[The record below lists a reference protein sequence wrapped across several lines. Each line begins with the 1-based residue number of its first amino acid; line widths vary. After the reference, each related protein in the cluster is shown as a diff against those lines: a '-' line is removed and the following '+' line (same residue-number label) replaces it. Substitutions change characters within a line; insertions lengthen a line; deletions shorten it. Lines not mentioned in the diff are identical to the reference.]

1 MSDVQF
7 HDMPNGERIAYRFAP
22 GAAPCIVFLPGYM
35 SDMDGGKATAI
46 LADAKARG
54 QACLLLDYSGCGQ
67 SSGDF
72 VDGTLSKW
80 RDEVLSLI
88 AAKVDGPVLLM
99 GSSMGGW
106 LMLMVGQALG
116 AQLSSVIGI
125 ASAPDF
131 TDWGRSDGDKAAFAK
146 GETVYD
152 DNPYG
157 PDPTPMYAG
166 FYTDGEANKQ
176 LNAPINIT
184 CPVRLIHGQ
193 CDDDVPWRISLELA
207 EALRSDNVQVTLI
220 KDGDHRLSRDADI
233 ALLLAKVAEMSSTQG

>member
-1 MSDVQF
+1 MASGS
-7 HDMPNGERIAYRFAP
+7 PI
-22 GAAPCIVFLPGYM
+22 
-35 SDMDGGKATAI
+35 AI
-46 LADAKARG
+46 LPVPRPASFSYPAI
-54 QACLLLDYSGCGQ
+54 CP
-67 SSGDF
+67 
-72 VDGTLSKW
+72 LSKW

-88 AAKVDGPVLLM
+88 AAKVKGPVLLI

-116 AQLSSVIGI
+116 AQLSGVIGI

-131 TDWGRSDGDKAAFAK
+131 TDWGRSEADKAAFAK

-157 PDPTPMYAG
+157 PDPTPMHAG
-166 FYTDGEANKQ
+166 FYVDGETNKQ
-176 LNAPINIT
+176 LGAPINIT

-233 ALLLAKVAEMSSTQG
+233 ALLLATVTKMSSIQG